1 MNVKKMKIIFAI
13 VLGIVLLS
21 DFVVERR
28 HPVFIWDEIPGF
40 SAAFGLISAIVIIVL
55 AKVIAP
61 AVGLVR
67 KDDHHG

>member
-1 MNVKKMKIIFAI
+1 MNVKKMKIIFAV

-21 DFVVERR
+21 DFVVHRK
-28 HPVFIWDEIPGF
+28 HPIFIWDEIPGF
-40 SAAFGLISAIVIIVL
+40 SAVFGLISAIVIIVL

-67 KDDHHG
+67 KDDHHE

>member
-1 MNVKKMKIIFAI
+1 MNVKKMKIIFAV

-21 DFVVERR
+21 DFVVERH

-40 SAAFGLISAIVIIVL
+40 SAAFGLISAIIIIVL

-61 AVGLVR
+61 GLGLM
-67 KDDHHG
+67 KKEDYYD